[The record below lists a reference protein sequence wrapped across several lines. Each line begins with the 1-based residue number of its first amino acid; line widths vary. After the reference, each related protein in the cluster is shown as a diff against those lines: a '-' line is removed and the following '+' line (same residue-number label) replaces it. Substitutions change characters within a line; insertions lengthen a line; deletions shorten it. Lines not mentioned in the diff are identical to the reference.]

1 MNIKIKD
8 VNKAIKVIKNL
19 RPVTAMDKQVLMA
32 ELMMLACF
40 KDAIRRKNVR

>member
-1 MNIKIKD
+1 MNIKD

-19 RPVTAMDKQVLMA
+19 KPVTVMDKQVLMA
-32 ELMMLACF
+32 ELMMLNCF